1 MPLDL
6 VAAYANA
13 NKGSPVAPTLSDER
27 AVLTQQYSG
36 RWYHASK
43 QGRVF
48 TGNSAAAGSVVI
60 NFDATAQVFGLW
72 NPAGSGVNGVLI
84 SLRGTYKSVS
94 PGAAGGYVWGITR
107 NAGATIAAG
116 GITVFTE
123 TSPERGLLGS
133 LVGGNKIRFTASAAT
148 VIVPTAFVPIGV
160 NQLVLTNTDATNLF
174 NTAFQVNYDGDFILT
189 PNTAIW
195 FAGNI
200 SLLSAVATS
209 VTWAEEPI

>member
-6 VAAYANA
+6 VAAYANGA
-13 NKGSPVAPTLSDER
+13 KGSPVAPILSDER
-27 AVLTQQYSG
+27 AIVTQQYGG
-36 RWYHASK
+36 RWYHAAK
-43 QGRVF
+43 QGRIF

-60 NFDATAQVFGLW
+60 NYDATAQVFGLW
-72 NPAGSGVNGVLI
+72 NPAGSGVNGLLI
-84 SLRGTYKSVS
+84 NLRGTYRSVS
-94 PGAAGGYVWGITR
+94 PGAAGGYVWAITR
-107 NAGATIAAG
+107 NAGASLASS

-148 VIVPTAFVPIGV
+148 VIAATQYVPIGV
-160 NQLVLTNTDATNLF
+160 SQTVLTNTDATNLF

-195 FAGNI
+195 FGGNI

-209 VTWAEEPI
+209 VTWCEEPV